1 MLDFEGI
8 VTDHQLPADTLD
20 HPGDHMRIEL
30 DALGCTDPRGVV
42 IGDQFDKDEIL
53 AAGTGR
59 RIADDEGFEIGDLHI
74 STLSQALKSRGG
86 RETGRASPCRIF
98 WRARSN
104 FPSMMSNF
112 GQPMGFLSAMVWV
125 LETVI
130 EALI

>member
-1 MLDFEGI
+1 LLDFEGI

-74 STLSQALKSRGG
+74 SNLSPAVKSRGG
-86 RETGRASPCRIF
+86 RETGRASACWVF
-98 WRARSN
+98 WWARSK
-104 FPSMMSNF
+104 FPPMMSNF
-112 GQPMGFLSAMVWV
+112 DQPMGFLFAILLK